1 MAADADAATATGDS
15 ILHVVAGGGDARFLE
30 CATVIVGKAKHLLS
44 ARNRNRNG
52 DTPLHCAT
60 RLGHGRMVTHLL
72 GLARPGDGD
81 ETGLKENLRA
91 QNGKGET
98 VLHEAIRL
106 EDKDMVGVLLSA
118 DSQLARVPLA
128 DGASPL
134 YLALLLGLGDIARQ
148 LFEGDQE
155 LSYSGPDGQNAFH
168 AALLGRQAKGI
179 TMSPRKK
186 KDTTMSDSSRRTSND
201 QLLTPSTQPCQEEIG
216 RVSERKPHHPFWR
229 PRRRYPREEA
239 THQVMKMLLERNNH
253 LVTQADRSTGSTPL
267 HLAATWRGPMGLLL
281 KAGPAAAYMPDNNG
295 SFPIH
300 LAAFEGEENAVLA
313 FLQESGPY
321 CAELRDGKGRTFL
334 HVAAE
339 EEKSIRVIKLAC
351 GWQGKSF
358 SSSVMNMQDNDGNTA
373 LHLAALAGNIGAVCD
388 LVSIPEVKLDVSN
401 NKRETPL
408 ETAYMTKTLG
418 AHSAGSAFYG
428 DPRKRIYLLLQG
440 TCYRTG
446 VSAGIRPWGR
456 ERREF
461 IKSALDKMNRSEN
474 IASETQIIGLV
485 AVLITTVTFAAAF
498 AVPGGYRA
506 DDDNKGGTPMLA
518 GHYSFHAF
526 VIANTLAFTC
536 SVVSILFLM
545 YAGVGPN
552 VNDRM
557 WPLLMSTNL
566 LASSAR
572 SLCAAFAVGVYS
584 ILAPVEPIKA
594 MFSCIIT
601 VFPLV
606 LVELF
611 LYIKSASM
619 DYSDSRAELARKFAG
634 QALWMEMARAILAHL
649 LIGIVMFEYWPY
661 IFIAA
666 MSC

>member
-1 MAADADAATATGDS
+1 MDPASNVQSMSNELLMAAGQGDVEQIKRLLQQHEEEVVLHVKDEEEDAVDGQAGRAAAAAAMAVDADAATATGDS

-30 CATVIVGKAKHLLS
+30 CATVIVAKAKHLLS

-52 DTPLHCAT
+52 DTPLHCAA

-81 ETGLKENLRA
+81 ETGLKEILRA

-168 AALLGRQAKGI
+168 AAILG
-179 TMSPRKK
+179 
-186 KDTTMSDSSRRTSND
+186 
-201 QLLTPSTQPCQEEIG
+201 TPG
-216 RVSERKPHHPFWR
+216 K
-229 PRRRYPREEA
+229 EA
-239 THQVMKMLLERNNH
+239 TSRAIKMLLERNKD
-253 LVTQADRSTGSTPL
+253 LLKQADSSRSTPL

-281 KAGPAAAYMPDNNG
+281 KSGPAAAYMPGNNG

-300 LAAFEGEENAVLA
+300 LAAFEGDEDSVSALLE
-313 FLQESGPY
+313 ESGPY

-339 EEKSIRVIKLAC
+339 EEESIRVIALAC
-351 GWQGKSF
+351 RLQGKSF
-358 SSSVMNMQDNDGNTA
+358 ASAVMNMQDQDGNTA
-373 LHLAALAGNIGAVCD
+373 LHLAVIAGNTGAVCD
-388 LVSIPEVKLDVSN
+388 LVSIPEVKLYVSN
-401 NKRETPL
+401 IRRQTPL
-408 ETAYMTKTLG
+408 ETAYMTALITE
-418 AHSAGSAFYG
+418 HSAGSAFYG
-428 DPRKRIYLLLQG
+428 DPRQRIYLLLNRA
-440 TCYRTG
+440 CDRTG
-446 VSAGIRPWGR
+446 VSVGIRLWGK

-461 IKSALDKMNRSEN
+461 IKSALDKMNTSQN
-474 IASETQIIGLV
+474 LASETQIIGLV

-506 DDDNKGGTPMLA
+506 DDHHKGGTPTLA
-518 GHYSFHAF
+518 GHYSFDAF

-552 VNDRM
+552 VKDRM
-557 WPLLMSTNL
+557 WSLLMSINL

-572 SLCAAFAVGVYS
+572 SLGAAFAVGVYS
-584 ILAPVEPIKA
+584 ILAPVEPTKA

-601 VFPLV
+601 VSPIV

-611 LYIKSASM
+611 LSIKTVSM
-619 DYSDSRAELARKFAG
+619 SYNDYRAVMARKFAG
-634 QALWMEMARAILAHL
+634 QALRWRLAWEVLMNL
-649 LIGIVMFEYWPY
+649 LIGIVMMEYWPY
-661 IFIAA
+661 ILIAA
-666 MSC
+666 MSH